1 MSENSR
7 AAAARGADSGAYLG
21 PGSKASGRLVFEGPT
36 TIEGEIDGE
45 ISVHGTLTIGENAI
59 IKGKIN
65 ATSVVVR
72 GKVTADIQADKKID
86 LQPPAVVVG
95 DVTTQALVIGDGA
108 ILEGHCA
115 MRKEKEGKVLPL
127 LRQEP
132 AARKVDETA
141 LDQ

>member
-1 MSENSR
+1 MADNSR
-7 AAAARGADSGAYLG
+7 AAGARGADSGAYLG

-45 ISVHGTLTIGENAI
+45 ISVHGSLTIGEHAV

-65 ATSVVVR
+65 ATAVLVR
-72 GKVTADIQADKKID
+72 GKVTADIEADKKID

-95 DVTTQALVIGDGA
+95 DLTTQALVIGDGA

-127 LRQEP
+127 LRQE
-132 AARKVDETA
+132 AGARKADEP
-141 LDQ
+141 LLEQ

>member
-1 MSENSR
+1 MSESSR
-7 AAAARGADSGAYLG
+7 AAGARGADSGAYLG
-21 PGSKASGRLVFEGPT
+21 PGSKANGRLVFEGPT

-45 ISVHGTLTIGENAI
+45 ISVHGTLTIGESAI

-65 ATSVVVR
+65 ATSVLVR

-95 DVTTQALVIGDGA
+95 DLTTQALVIGDGA

-132 AARKVDETA
+132 APRKADEPV

>member
-1 MSENSR
+1 MGENSR
-7 AAAARGADSGAYLG
+7 ATGGRAADSGAYLG

-45 ISVHGTLTIGENAI
+45 ISVHGTLTIGEHAI
-59 IKGKIN
+59 IKGKVN
-65 ATSVVVR
+65 ATSVLVR

-95 DVTTQALVIGDGA
+95 DLTTQALVIGDGA

-127 LRQEP
+127 LRQE
-132 AARKVDETA
+132 AGGRKADEPV